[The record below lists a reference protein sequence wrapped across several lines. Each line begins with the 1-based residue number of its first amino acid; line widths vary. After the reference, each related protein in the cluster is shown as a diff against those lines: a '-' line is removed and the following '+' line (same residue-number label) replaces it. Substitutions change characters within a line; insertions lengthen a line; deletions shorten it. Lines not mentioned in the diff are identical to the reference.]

1 MSEFIKIGEA
11 ANMFNT
17 LGSAVTQGTGT
28 TITPT
33 PSSGKKSGNG
43 LAIVAGI
50 VIVGIIGYELY
61 LYFEK
66 EKVDESN
73 KI

>member
-1 MSEFIKIGEA
+1 MSEFIKIGEV

-17 LGSAVTQGTGT
+17 LGSAVTQGTET

-43 LAIVAGI
+43 LAIVLGI
-50 VIVGIIGYELY
+50 VLVGIIGYELY
-61 LYFEK
+61 LYSEK
-66 EKVDESN
+66 KRKDEN
-73 KI
+73 R

>member
-17 LGSAVTQGTGT
+17 LGIPVAPGTGT

-43 LAIVAGI
+43 LALVVGI
-50 VIVGIIGYELY
+50 VLVGIVGYELY
-61 LYFEK
+61 LYNEK
-66 EKVDESN
+66 KRKEADG
-73 KI
+73 